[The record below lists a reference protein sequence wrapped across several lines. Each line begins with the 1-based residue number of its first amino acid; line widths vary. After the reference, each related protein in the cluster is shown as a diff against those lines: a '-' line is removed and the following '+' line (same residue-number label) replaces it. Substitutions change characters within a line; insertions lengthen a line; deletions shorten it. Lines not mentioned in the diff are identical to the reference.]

1 MEEESEVEFT
11 ETVGVDSN
19 IVTGAVASGEGD
31 TVVAGAAVVNLLL
44 ICLLQNSIGLVGK
57 QFLRFFCE
65 ESVSQL
71 VNQ

>member
-31 TVVAGAAVVNLLL
+31 TVVAAELLL
-44 ICLLQNSIGLVGK
+44 FGSEGVLKIFPQRIS
-57 QFLRFFCE
+57 
-65 ESVSQL
+65 ESVS
-71 VNQ
+71 

>member
-31 TVVAGAAVVNLLL
+31 TVVAGAAAVNLLL
-44 ICLLQNSIGLVGK
+44 KFSLQKSFGLGVKEFQRLFREG
-57 QFLRFFCE
+57 
-65 ESVSQL
+65 SVSQL

>member
-31 TVVAGAAVVNLLL
+31 TVVAGAAVVKLLL
-44 ICLLQNSIGLVGK
+44 HFSLQNSYCLGVEV
-57 QFLRFFCE
+57 F
-65 ESVSQL
+65 
-71 VNQ
+71 

>member
-44 ICLLQNSIGLVGK
+44 IFCCRTLLDW
-57 QFLRFFCE
+57 E
-65 ESVSQL
+65 
-71 VNQ
+71 

>member
-44 ICLLQNSIGLVGK
+44 IFLLQNSYGLGVK
-57 QFLRFFCE
+57 QF
-65 ESVSQL
+65 
-71 VNQ
+71 

>member
-31 TVVAGAAVVNLLL
+31 TVVAGAAVANLLL
-44 ICLLQNSIGLVGK
+44 KFLPKNSSGLGVK
-57 QFLRFFCE
+57 VF
-65 ESVSQL
+65 
-71 VNQ
+71 